1 MQEDEQPKSYKVTLK
16 NGDHSIFTNSNN
28 FDNYEDRLVSGM
40 YSITTANRTTAI
52 TPETVASIEEVDNSE
67 ET

>member
-1 MQEDEQPKSYKVTLK
+1 MQEDEQPKSYKVTPK

-52 TPETVASIEEVDNSE
+52 NPETVASIEEVDNSE